1 VSCSSQPVQCDAC
14 DRAVP
19 CGFDFGA
26 QRCSERTA
34 ALSGSWEKLAEQRA
48 SEVGQLA
55 TSAPGLA
62 STSSPGLANTSAPG
76 VTNPHRLR
84 NRRAHRLRRRA
95 RCRRAARS
103 CRSGSTG
110 ARRECHMTLQAD
122 VICCFGM
129 TSCAPS
135 ARWDAQAAERVLRP
149 VEEVAGGDQGG
160 DPSRAA
166 R

>member
-1 VSCSSQPVQCDAC
+1 MPPRSPCNAGAC

-62 STSSPGLANTSAPG
+62 PTSAPG
-76 VTNPHRLR
+76 LPHP
-84 NRRAHRLRRRA
+84 RRRWDCRTHVGA
-95 RCRRAARS
+95 GTDLRTSAQASALQESCAKLQKRIDRRAA
-103 CRSGSTG
+103 
-110 ARRECHMTLQAD
+110 
-122 VICCFGM
+122 
-129 TSCAPS
+129 
-135 ARWDAQAAERVLRP
+135 
-149 VEEVAGGDQGG
+149 
-160 DPSRAA
+160 
-166 R
+166 